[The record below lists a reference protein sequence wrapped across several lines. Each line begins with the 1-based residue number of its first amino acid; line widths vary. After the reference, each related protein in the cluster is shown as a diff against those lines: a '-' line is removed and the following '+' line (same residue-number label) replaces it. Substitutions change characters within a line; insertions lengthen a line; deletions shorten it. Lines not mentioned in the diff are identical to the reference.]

1 MKQRKPKQ
9 LELPLIIKG
18 TSQAEKMKE
27 EIPTMQE
34 LLEEKF
40 RKPKNLE
47 YCSDKTIADLLKIY
61 TRRF

>member
-1 MKQRKPKQ
+1 
-9 LELPLIIKG
+9 
-18 TSQAEKMKE
+18 MKE

-34 LLEEKF
+34 LLEEKM

>member
-1 MKQRKPKQ
+1 MKQPKQ

-18 TSQAEKMKE
+18 TTRAEKMKE

-34 LLEEKF
+34 LLEEKM